1 MKTRSRHALA
11 CTLVLLSNGLSQAA
25 ETLSVVPDSARALAT
40 AGGRFANLDDA
51 SAVRVSPANIAD
63 VEEAQLL
70 FNAAVWNG
78 DIQFHSDNG
87 AAVKMENSW
96 IYPASLYGVFPLIP
110 GKVALGLG
118 ISTPFGLATEYPKNM
133 DPRLR
138 YALPYES
145 RLLAVDITPA
155 LAWKVSENLSVGLGL
170 DVVYSELEIK
180 RAYPWSVWSGS
191 SLTRDGELAFE
202 GSDLGVGGYL
212 GINWTVAK
220 GHRLAFVGRLPITI
234 EYSGELQ
241 ASGRPGSNAVLNALG
256 TTRSSSFDSEMTFP
270 GSIAVGYG
278 IDLTSRLTLGF
289 DFQWTDN
296 SSHDDIPLNVGNN
309 QVLLGGQNAAQL
321 GWKDSIDLGTGI
333 SYALTDA
340 WTLRSG
346 YLFSENSQ
354 PDDHYTPAVTVYDR
368 HVIGLGVGW
377 RGKRQSID
385 LAYAFVY
392 NPERTV
398 SGAAEPAFNG
408 RYKHQ
413 WHVISISVT
422 HRF

>member
-1 MKTRSRHALA
+1 MNTRSLNALLG
-11 CTLVLLSNGLSQAA
+11 TLVLLVGSFSQAA
-25 ETLSVVPDSARALAT
+25 ETLSVVPDSAQALGMV
-40 AGGRFANLDDA
+40 GGRLANLDDA
-51 SAVRVSPANIAD
+51 SAVRVSPANIAGF
-63 VEEAQLL
+63 EEAQVL

-87 AAVKMENSW
+87 ASVKMDQPW
-96 IYPASLYGVFPLIP
+96 IYPASLYSVLPIVP
-110 GKVALGLG
+110 GKLAFG
-118 ISTPFGLATEYPKNM
+118 IGVSTPFGMATEYPRDM

-155 LAWKVSENLSVGLGL
+155 LAWKVSENFSIAAGL
-170 DVVYSELEIK
+170 DIVYSELEIK
-180 RAYPWSVWSGS
+180 RVYPWSVWSPTS
-191 SLTRDGELAFE
+191 PVRDGELAFQ
-202 GSDLGVGGYL
+202 GSDWGVGGYL
-212 GINWTVAK
+212 GMNWTVAK
-220 GHRLAFVGRLPITI
+220 GHRLALVGRLPITI
-234 EYSGELQ
+234 EYSGELE
-241 ASGRPGSNAVLNALG
+241 ANGRPGNNAVLNALG
-256 TTRSSSFDSEMTFP
+256 TSHSSSFDSEMTFP
-270 GSIAVGYG
+270 GSIAAGYG

-309 QVLLGGQNAAQL
+309 QALLGGQNSALL
-321 GWKDSIDLGTGI
+321 GWKDSIDLGTGL
-333 SYALTDA
+333 SYALSDS

-346 YLFSENSQ
+346 YLYSENSQ

-368 HVIGLGVGW
+368 HVFGVGIGW
-377 RGKRQSID
+377 KGKRQSID

-398 SGAAEPAFNG
+398 SGASEPAFNG
-408 RYKHQ
+408 RYTHQ
-413 WHVISISVT
+413 WHVLSISVT